1 MTENYHPRRRNITE
15 VICISKEPQADLQ
28 REGFRKASDL
38 DITTFTLDSDTEG
51 DVLSIFGEVCD
62 AIDRTLREG
71 EGVLVWDMGGGVAA
85 LAAYSKYRVMC
96 TMATSP

>member
-1 MTENYHPRRRNITE
+1 MTENYHPQRRNITQ

-38 DITTFTLDSDTEG
+38 DITTFTLDCDTKG

-71 EGVLVWDMGGGVAA
+71 KDILVWDMGGGVAA